1 MSEFSQF
8 TSLLAFATPLAADL
22 SDRSSL
28 SILGVPNIYL
38 VADNHLSPAAL
49 ADILRYIPPVP
60 FLVPDLCTLSP
71 SGKLITMLLQTIG
84 RATNNFGS
92 NLIHDSQSGV
102 ISIRSPAPYPP
113 SNATILSFIKKC
125 DGAGKPLSTAVLRQ
139 IVLNFLLA
147 GRDMSVALSWFFW
160 LVMNHPTMKEKILAE
175 DPRGVNDS
183 AYFHSQR
190 QPTVLDVGD
199 SGLRRSKKTYLLKSS
214 VS

>member
-92 NLIHDSQSGV
+92 NLIHDFQSGV

-160 LVMNHPTMKEKILAE
+160 LVMNHPTMKGKILAE